1 MLEDEPL
8 GLFGSLKLLYGLTDL
23 NREGWLRRGIP
34 DYLCESVAGHIYRT
48 ARAAFH
54 YTQDY
59 RLVKIL
65 SVHDWGEAII
75 GDITPHDKVDP
86 REKRR
91 LETAAMRRITSPLPF
106 GDKVMDLWLEYEN
119 GTTVQAKTAK
129 QLDKLDAAVMA
140 LVYEDRGFNVSEF
153 YPYTRE
159 RLSDPVLLR
168 VFDILL
174 RREHDLRNSHNVY
187 FGLLAEARGRR

>member
-1 MLEDEPL
+1 MLKEEPL
-8 GLFGSLKLLYGLTDL
+8 SLFGSLKLLYGLTDL

-34 DYLCESVAGHIYRT
+34 EYLCESVAGHIYRS

-54 YTQDY
+54 YTRDS
-59 RLVKIL
+59 RLVKML

-75 GDITPHDKVDP
+75 GDITPHDNVDP
-86 REKRR
+86 HEKRR
-91 LETAAMRRITSPLPF
+91 LETDAMKRITSPLPF
-106 GDKVMDLWLEYEN
+106 GDKVMELWLEYEDGN
-119 GTTVQAKTAK
+119 TVRAKMAK

-140 LVYEDRGFNVSEF
+140 LVYEDMGFNVSEF

-159 RLSDPVLLR
+159 RLSDPALLG

-187 FGLLAEARGRR
+187 FRLLAEARDRR